1 MNSRKQYFGQI
12 VFVILLTLSLSMLSS
27 CTASN
32 STPLNP
38 EDSIEAKAPSFNLDT
53 YPRVDGST
61 VTIPLSE
68 ALAARLMDMTLD
80 EVRPYILHN
89 KTHQAYVNL
98 IDKNTDLIFVTS
110 PSKEELEL
118 AESMDVTLE
127 VIPIVSEAFV
137 FLAHVDNPID
147 SLTFEEI
154 RSIYAGEITNWSELG
169 GPDLP
174 IIAYQ
179 RPLNSGSQTGFLE
192 LVMKDKI
199 PMEPPTEHIIAGM
212 SGLIDAVAAYESAPD
227 ALGYSYYYFVVDMWG
242 NDQVR
247 LLKVDDVYPSPETI
261 ASGEY
266 PVGTAYYAVIRS
278 DEAEDSPARQVINW
292 LLSDEG
298 QILAK
303 ETGYV
308 PLQ

>member
-1 MNSRKQYFGQI
+1 MNNRKKYFSQI
-12 VFVILLTLSLSMLSS
+12 VFVILLTLSLGLLSA
-27 CTASN
+27 CTTSN

-38 EDSIEAKAPSFNLDT
+38 ESSSVTETPTFNLDT

-68 ALAARLMDMTLD
+68 ALASRLMGITLE
-80 EVRPYILHN
+80 EVRPHILHN

-98 IDKNTDLIFVTS
+98 IEKNTDLIFVTS
-110 PSKEELEL
+110 PSKEELDL
-118 AESMDVTLE
+118 AASMDVTLE

-147 SLTFEEI
+147 SLTYEEI
-154 RSIYAGEITNWSELG
+154 RSIYAGEITNWSEVG

-174 IIAYQ
+174 IVAYQ

-192 LVMKDKI
+192 LVMKDKL
-199 PMEPPTEHIIAGM
+199 PMEPPSEQIIAGM

-247 LLKVDDVYPSPETI
+247 LLKVDGVYPSPETI
-261 ASGEY
+261 ASKEY

-278 DEAEDSPARQVINW
+278 DEPEDSPARQVIEW
-292 LLSDEG
+292 LLSDDG

>member
-1 MNSRKQYFGQI
+1 MYSCKRYFGHV
-12 VFVILLTLSLSMLSS
+12 VFVILLTLSLGFLSA

-32 STPLNP
+32 SK
-38 EDSIEAKAPSFNLDT
+38 ESQAPSFDPET

-68 ALAARLMDMTLD
+68 ALAGRLMGMTLD

-98 IDKNTDLIFVTS
+98 IDQKTDLIFVTS
-110 PSKEELEL
+110 PSKEELDL
-118 AESMDVTLE
+118 AASMDVTLE

-137 FLAHVDNPID
+137 FLAHVDNPVD
-147 SLTFEEI
+147 SLTYEEI
-154 RSIYAGEITNWSELG
+154 RSIYAGEITNWSQVG
-169 GPDLP
+169 GANLP
-174 IIAYQ
+174 IVAYQ

-192 LVMKDKI
+192 LVMKDKL
-199 PMEPPTEHIIAGM
+199 PMEPPSEQIIAGM
-212 SGLIDAVAAYESAPD
+212 SGLIDAVAAYESSPD

-242 NDQVR
+242 NDDVR
-247 LLKVDDVYPSPETI
+247 LLKVDGVYPSPETI
-261 ASGEY
+261 ASKEY

-278 DEAEDSPARQVINW
+278 DEPKDSPARQVIEW

-298 QILAK
+298 QLLAK

>member
-1 MNSRKQYFGQI
+1 MKSCKNYFTQI
-12 VFVILLTLSLSMLSS
+12 VFVILLTFFLTTLSA
-27 CTASN
+27 CTSSN
-32 STPLNP
+32 STDMNP
-38 EDSIEAKAPSFNLDT
+38 DHSDVTKAPIFDLDT

-68 ALAARLMDMTLD
+68 ALAARLMGMTLD

-98 IDKNTDLIFVTS
+98 IEKNTDLIFVTS
-110 PSKEELEL
+110 PSKEELDL
-118 AESMDVTLE
+118 AASMDVTLE

-137 FLAHVDNPID
+137 FLAHVDNPVD
-147 SLTFEEI
+147 SLRYEEI
-154 RSIYAGEITNWSELG
+154 RSIYAGEITNWSEVG

-174 IIAYQ
+174 IVAYQ

-192 LVMKDKI
+192 LVMKDKS
-199 PMEPPTEHIIAGM
+199 PMEPPSEQIIAGM

-247 LLKVDDVYPSPETI
+247 LLKVDGVYPSPETI
-261 ASGEY
+261 ASKEY
-266 PVGTAYYAVIRS
+266 PVGTAYYAVMRS
-278 DEAEDSPARQVINW
+278 DEPKDSPARQVVNW
-292 LLSDEG
+292 LLSDAG
-298 QILAK
+298 QVMAK